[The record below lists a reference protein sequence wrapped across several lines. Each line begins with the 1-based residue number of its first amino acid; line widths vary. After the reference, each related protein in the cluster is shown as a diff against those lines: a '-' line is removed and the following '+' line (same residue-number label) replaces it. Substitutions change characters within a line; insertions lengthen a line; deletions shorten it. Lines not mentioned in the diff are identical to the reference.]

1 MLRKVNNDLN
11 VKEKEILLRLIIIF
25 IGPDCGY
32 FDCNINFTKK
42 KVNFVIKTVTS
53 NSYDLGLKFS
63 LFFYKYS
70 LV

>member
-1 MLRKVNNDLN
+1 MGLGTKCY
-11 VKEKEILLRLIIIF
+11 VKKQEIQMRLSITF
-25 IGPDCGY
+25 IGPDCVY

-42 KVNFVIKTVTS
+42 VFFVIKTVTS